1 MLLST
6 FIVAT
11 IPSSSVSS
19 SASSFEWIC
28 STEAAPWRNYT
39 ANASLRTAPLC
50 TPQPH
55 TNCHGGKD
63 LSMSRAP
70 TTAAACCAYCGTVAG
85 CAAWTFDTTASHVP
99 FCYAKTACPT
109 PDTADPNTVSGFG
122 QPAPPTPA
130 PPVSL
135 HINTSDVRQTMEGF
149 GGCFNEKGWDALTA
163 LSPTDRLAVLEALF
177 SMETGL
183 KYGLNRMPIGSSDF
197 ADGYYS
203 LCDGECE
210 GDYGMTNLSLARDH
224 TKLIQY
230 IQAAMAVQPGLRL
243 WGSPWT
249 GPEWLKDSGKYG
261 CGSLRT
267 DNRSRTA
274 YALYLAR
281 AAKAYRA
288 AGLQFEA
295 LAIQNEPNQGTV
307 WTKEHGCTNS
317 YPKMHWTGEQL
328 RVFLRDYLGPIF
340 EAEGMRV
347 NERLCLKSIILNY
360 VLTLT
365 LSYYY

>member
-6 FIVAT
+6 VIVAT

-39 ANASLRTAPLC
+39 ANASLRTALLC

-135 HINTSDVRQTMEGF
+135 HIDCGEARGQDQNGSKIRGNMGVGRCAQTIDHE
-149 GGCFNEKGWDALTA
+149 
-163 LSPTDRLAVLEALF
+163 R
-177 SMETGL
+177 
-183 KYGLNRMPIGSSDF
+183 RMPCIS
-197 ADGYYS
+197 
-203 LCDGECE
+203 
-210 GDYGMTNLSLARDH
+210 R
-224 TKLIQY
+224 
-230 IQAAMAVQPGLRL
+230 VQPKRTEPLGFSSRR
-243 WGSPWT
+243 WRYRMSPIRALCGPRSMGARTVTPKCT
-249 GPEWLKDSGKYG
+249 GPASNCASSSATISVQSLKQK
-261 CGSLRT
+261 
-267 DNRSRTA
+267 
-274 YALYLAR
+274 
-281 AAKAYRA
+281 
-288 AGLQFEA
+288 
-295 LAIQNEPNQGTV
+295 V
-307 WTKEHGCTNS
+307 
-317 YPKMHWTGEQL
+317 
-328 RVFLRDYLGPIF
+328 
-340 EAEGMRV
+340 
-347 NERLCLKSIILNY
+347 
-360 VLTLT
+360 
-365 LSYYY
+365 